1 MLKNTFNKVD
11 KKIKEYEIKKVE
23 LLLELGTLTY
33 QNIRGIQIDKDRIN
47 NLSNEIFELD
57 KKMYLTYQEVEKGNT
72 QNNKTTCFCGNKLK
86 IDDKFCSECGRKIEI
101 TEEKFE
107 VIICSQCNCELEK
120 DYDYCI
126 CCGYKVT
133 NY

>member
-11 KKIKEYEIKKVE
+11 KRIKEYEIKKSE

-33 QNIRGIQIDKDRIN
+33 QNIRGIQIDNDRTN

-57 KKMYLTYQEVEKGNT
+57 KKMYLTKQELEKGIP
-72 QNNKTTCFCGNKLK
+72 QNNKITCLCGHKFKL
-86 IDDKFCSECGRKIEI
+86 DDKFCSECGRKIEI
-101 TEEKFE
+101 TKEPFE
-107 VIICSQCNCELEK
+107 VITCSQCNCELEK
-120 DYDYCI
+120 DSTYCI

-133 NY
+133 TY